1 MSVHADTRHLTTHE
15 LFRMRAAGEAIAMLT
30 CYDAT
35 FARLMED
42 SGVDVLLVGDS
53 LGMVLQGHD
62 STLPVSLDEIAYH
75 VGCVARGCRRP
86 MVVADMPFGTFQI
99 SPKESFRNAARL
111 MAAGSQMVKIEGGSE
126 MAETVQ
132 FLTTRGIPVC
142 GHIGL
147 LPQSVHQLGGYRV
160 QGKDDSSAAKLK
172 ADALAMQSAG
182 ASIVLIEAVPAA
194 LAAEITA
201 SLRVPTIGIGAG
213 KGTSGQVLVM
223 HDMLDLTIG
232 RKPRFVR
239 NFMAGAGSVTEAL
252 QAYVRAVKDGSFPAA
267 EHCY

>member
-1 MSVHADTRHLTTHE
+1 MSVHNETRRLTTHD
-15 LFRMRAAGEAIAMLT
+15 LFKMRAAGDRIAMLT

-42 SGVDVLLVGDS
+42 AGVDMLLIGDS

-75 VGCVARGCRRP
+75 VACVARGCRRP
-86 MVVADMPFGTFQI
+86 MIVADMPFGTFQV

-111 MAAGSQMVKIEGGSE
+111 MAAGSQMVKIEGGTE
-126 MAETVQ
+126 MAETVE

-160 QGKDDSSAAKLK
+160 QGKDEASAAKLR
-172 ADALAMQSAG
+172 ADALAMQQAG
-182 ASIVLIEAVPAA
+182 ASVVLIEAVPSV
-194 LAAEITA
+194 LAGEVSA

-213 KGTSGQVLVM
+213 NGTSGQVLVM
-223 HDMLDLTIG
+223 HDMLDLTSG

-239 NFMAGAGSVTEAL
+239 NFMAGASSVAAAVE
-252 QAYVRAVKDGSFPAA
+252 AYVQAVKDGSFPAA